1 MPILLARAK
10 PTYKADEGEPG
21 LWRQG
26 EIVQAFP
33 DPGPTGTQEQLA
45 AGNFWWIKVT
55 DKTLTEVQEYL
66 QSWNHDPDV
75 QQIASSGDDRTIRV
89 TSTMVSASGGN
100 QFTAEQ
106 VDGLLGEINT
116 DYPTANA
123 TRTLLDT
130 DRFQFTITA
139 PVAARDEIIERINRA
154 VRDWSYR
161 RRRWYINAAGRTY
174 LEANGGYVEGTASQV
189 ANYLRDGLLD

>member
-10 PTYKADEGEPG
+10 PPYKADEGEPG

-55 DKTLTEVQEYL
+55 DKTLAEVQEYL
-66 QSWNHDPDV
+66 QSWNHDPTV
-75 QQIASSGDDRTIRV
+75 EQTSANGDDRIIQV

-100 QFTAEQ
+100 QFEAAK
-106 VDGLLGEINT
+106 VDELLGEINAE
-116 DYPTANA
+116 YPTANA
-123 TRTLLDT
+123 TRTGIGNT
-130 DRFQFTITA
+130 FFTFSITA

-174 LEANGGYVEGTASQV
+174 LQNNGGYVEGTASQV
-189 ANYLRDGLLD
+189 SNYLRDGLLD